1 MAGSHF
7 GYDDGVHGLFVV
19 VEREPLS
26 PGCLT
31 AEEIDHNIEQLRL
44 ELHRVGT
51 QMKIALRSRT
61 LKLDSRLPGRPV
73 GAVQR

>member
-1 MAGSHF
+1 MGEEHF
-7 GYDDGVHGLFVV
+7 GYDDGIEGLFVV

-31 AEEIDHNIEQLRL
+31 AEEIDHHIERLRL

-51 QMKIALRSRT
+51 RMKIALRSRT
-61 LKLDSRLPGRPV
+61 PITESI
-73 GAVQR
+73 